1 VSKEGEVTEIK
12 ILLWIHSFATPLLD
26 KIFLFSNLF
35 GLFPVCAV
43 VVTAIV
49 LWHLFRREWREALA
63 WVVIGTATLAVPEII
78 KRLVARPRPELWETL
93 VHASGYSFPS
103 GHAVASATF
112 YPLLGWDVFRRRR
125 AASRRAFTAGALF
138 AIYVGVGR
146 LYLGVHWPTDVV
158 AGWLLGFT
166 QSGLVI
172 AWLTR
177 HWTDRA
183 ARA

>member
-1 VSKEGEVTEIK
+1 VEAT
-12 ILLWIHSFATPLLD
+12 ILLWIHSLATPALD
-26 KIFLFSNLF
+26 QVFLFSNLF

-49 LWHLFRREWREALA
+49 VWHLLRREWGGALTWA
-63 WVVIGTATLAVPEII
+63 VIGVATLAFPEII

-112 YPLLGWDVFRRRR
+112 YPLLGWDVFRGRRTASR
-125 AASRRAFTAGALF
+125 AAFAAGALF
-138 AIYVGVGR
+138 AIYVGFGR
-146 LYLGVHWPTDVV
+146 LYLGVHWPTDVL
-158 AGWLLGFT
+158 AGWVLGFA

>member
-1 VSKEGEVTEIK
+1 MGEGREVMEAK
-12 ILLWIHSFATPLLD
+12 ILLWIHGFADPIVD
-26 KIFLFSNLF
+26 RAFLFSDLF

-43 VVTAIV
+43 LVAAMA
-49 LWHLFRREWREALA
+49 LWHLLRRERREALA
-63 WVVIGTATLAVPEII
+63 WVVIGVATLAFPEII

-112 YPLLGWDVFRRRR
+112 YPLLGWTVFRGRR
-125 AASRRAFTAGALF
+125 AASRLGFGAGALF

-146 LYLGVHWPTDVV
+146 LYLGVHWPTDVL
-158 AGWLLGFT
+158 AGWLLGFI
-166 QSGLVI
+166 QSGLAVV
-172 AWLTR
+172 WLAR
-177 HWTDRA
+177 HSSDRA